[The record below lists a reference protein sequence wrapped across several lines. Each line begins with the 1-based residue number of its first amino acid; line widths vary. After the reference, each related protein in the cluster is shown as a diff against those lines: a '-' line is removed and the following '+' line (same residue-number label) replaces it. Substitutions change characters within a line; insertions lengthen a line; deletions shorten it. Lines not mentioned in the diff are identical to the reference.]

1 MTYDLTLRYHNTLFY
16 HEIHFFFFHQ
26 LTKSN
31 SELEILDTVRIQ
43 NERNVISFYLIL
55 LGIQIVITK
64 FCKKIENSQLEKM

>member
-1 MTYDLTLRYHNTLFY
+1 MCSDFKISQYFILSRDPFL
-16 HEIHFFFFHQ
+16 FFHQ

-43 NERNVISFYLIL
+43 NERNVISFYLII